1 MSRTLLSLKAVIFAA
16 FLAAPAMAADITPC
30 FTPGEDCTSQIVRE
44 IDGAKKELLVQ
55 AYSFTSAPIIAAI
68 ARAHA
73 RGVKVSVIL
82 DKSNVK
88 GRYSGAT
95 YLKNHGITPLID
107 RRVAIA
113 HNKVMVIDGRDVISG
128 SFNFTKAAQE
138 KNAENVLFIRNDP
151 ALARAYS
158 DNWKKR
164 ASVSDTLDRMIGEL
178 PFGSGPGRDD
188 D

>member
-1 MSRTLLSLKAVIFAA
+1 MSRTPLSVRAVL
-16 FLAAPAMAADITPC
+16 LAACLVTPALAADITPC

-68 ARAHA
+68 ARAHG
-73 RGVKVSVIL
+73 RGLKVSVIL

-151 ALARAYS
+151 ALARAYT
-158 DNWKKR
+158 DNWNRR
-164 ASVSDTLDRMIGEL
+164 ASVSDKLDRLIEQL
-178 PFGSGPGRDD
+178 PFKASPRAFEE
-188 D
+188 